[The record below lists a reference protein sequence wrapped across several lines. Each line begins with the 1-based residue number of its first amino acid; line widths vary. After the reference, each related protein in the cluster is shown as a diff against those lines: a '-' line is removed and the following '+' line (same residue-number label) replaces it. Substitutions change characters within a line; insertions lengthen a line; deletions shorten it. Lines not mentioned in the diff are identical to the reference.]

1 MDFDNCAFYHLPVY
15 CNDIKKM
22 QKFLFENLIDA
33 VGYAHPLLNEL
44 EDFAEFNQELKNTKY
59 IKYNTLFIPMLED
72 FSIKDVVNMAKLL
85 NHYFLN
91 ENK

>member
-1 MDFDNCAFYHLPVY
+1 
-15 CNDIKKM
+15 M